1 MQGTCLLAH
10 LRVTETLPMES
21 ALQRQTGQ
29 MRLDEGYLCGQ
40 QTNQEYQHKPEVGTG
55 P

>member
-10 LRVTETLPMES
+10 LRVTFPAYGICS
-21 ALQRQTGQ
+21 AAANWANEARRGIPLRAK
-29 MRLDEGYLCGQ
+29 
-40 QTNQEYQHKPEVGTG
+40 TNQEYQHKPEVGTG